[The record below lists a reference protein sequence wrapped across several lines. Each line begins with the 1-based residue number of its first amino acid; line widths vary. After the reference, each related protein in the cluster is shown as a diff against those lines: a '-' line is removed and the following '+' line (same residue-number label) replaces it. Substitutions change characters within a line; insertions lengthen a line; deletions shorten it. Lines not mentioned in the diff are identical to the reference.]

1 MSLFV
6 ARVGDIAGAAIAD
19 GALTVT
25 ANGIP
30 VATMGSIVADGSTI
44 ANGSSTVYVEGRPI
58 ARFGD
63 VTTKGNTIANG
74 SPDVVAGG

>member
-1 MSLFV
+1 MSLYV
-6 ARVGDIAGAAIAD
+6 ARVGDIAGAAIVN
-19 GALTVT
+19 GANSVT

-30 VATMGSIVADGSTI
+30 VATLGSVVANGSTI
-44 ANGSSTVYVEGRPI
+44 ANGSSTVFVEGKPL

-74 SPDVVAGG
+74 SLDVVAGG